1 MLKQKS
7 KILASITR
15 VSLIAMLV
23 IGVAASF
30 VVSFGSR
37 QHVSAATNST
47 LNFQARLL
55 TISGNLV
62 ADGNYNVEFKLYN
75 ASSSSGSSQG
85 SCSGDANCLWTETRT
100 TSNKVRVV
108 NGYMT
113 VNLGSVNAFS
123 ALNWDQEMWLTM
135 NIGGTATPGWDGEM
149 NPRLKLTAVPYA
161 FRAGQLVS
169 QNGANINTVSFAA
182 PTGTRSITIPDES
195 GTICL
200 QSSSA
205 CGFLTAAAANLGY
218 IQNQT
223 SLSQVANFRING
235 TGRADVALQAP
246 LFDTASAGALAIGTT
261 NATSISLQQNV
272 TVASGK
278 TVTIQGNTLIQPAS
292 DGIAFNVK
300 TSLAN
305 NVFTVDTANARV
317 GIALGGSV
325 SPTLQSTGLEIK
337 GGLRFSGASNTFA
350 DAYDTPKVGTSTVNS
365 LINVV
370 NYDPGT
376 NGQIIAVGIPIGADI
391 TSRALSLF
399 DGRAVTHQPTLAVLS
414 PDETQ
419 LGGFS
424 WDGSNST
431 FFTKT
436 STNTMALQA
445 NGLNVATFQNVSSVA
460 RVGIGNGSPSYP
472 LDVTGDINS
481 TTALRVGGNIVCTST
496 GCTSASGSGSYIQN
510 QTAAPQTANF
520 VIQGVNTTT
529 NTATIK
535 GVLNQDN
542 DLLQF
547 QASTGTPVAGIRPSG
562 AIYSAAINDP
572 ITDIPANARLFIQPV
587 ANAST
592 AIIARASSGGAPTGD
607 IIKLQ
612 NAGGTTDLFTVGA
625 AGATTITNATSGAFR
640 IQDGSSNPIFTV
652 NGSNSRVGI
661 GNVTPSYSLDV
672 VGDINSSTAIR
683 VAGTVVCDT
692 TGSTGCT
699 AKSGSGFYI
708 HNQTT
713 VQSSNMY
720 VQAATSGS
728 VAAKF
733 QAFNGGAGNI
743 AEFLNGTGTTVG
755 SISSVGAVLFKPSTN
770 STSGFQVQPSGST
783 TPVLNVDTQN
793 SRVGIGTATP
803 TRSLDIL
810 TNDSSNSAMP
820 LIVQQLGVGDVGIEL
835 KNTNQSYYVGVDTGD
850 SNKFKITSSSASGT
864 ATAGVD
870 TVGSLTD
877 AGDSNFMNSAQFTA
891 GATGVISTLFAN
903 VGTTIGTAPNNVAQ
917 MALYTNS
924 GGNPGTLLASTS
936 ATTIVS
942 GWNSFTLSAP
952 VSITNGTVYW
962 IAYNTNG
969 TTGAQNNLKY
979 EATGGTSK
987 YAAQTYGTWPS
998 SFGPNSGSAF
1008 KFSMYGIIQAS
1019 AGSDSFANNLFQL
1032 TTNGQATFKNN
1043 SNSTTAFQV
1052 QNASSTSLFTV
1063 DTTAGNIQ
1071 IGSAVTDAT
1080 ATELIL
1086 DSYNSGTDPTG
1097 VVGAMYYNTSTGN
1110 FRCFT
1115 ATKWNNCG
1123 GLMLSTTNSA
1133 TINSCTAACGPVAT
1147 APNVWVPGFC
1157 TVGRVIHMYA
1167 SGVFGSTGTPT
1178 LSMGLYI
1185 GTTGVKATTTPLGV
1199 GNVITPGATTAYG
1212 WEFDGYII
1220 CNSTTSVIVHGATSF
1235 LTNNATGANADSK
1248 IYSASAV
1255 TITDTAQS
1263 LYLFP
1268 TWSANVAA
1276 NTITANQFIIETM

>member
-23 IGVAASF
+23 IGIAASF
-30 VVSFGSR
+30 VVSFGNE

-135 NIGGTATPGWDGEM
+135 NIGGTGTPGWDGEM
-149 NPRLKLTAVPYA
+149 NPRLKLTAAPYA

-200 QSSSA
+200 QSSST
-205 CGFLTAAAANLGY
+205 CGFLTAAAANSGY

-278 TVTIQGNTLIQPAS
+278 TVTIQGNMLIQPAS

-431 FFTKT
+431 FLTKT

-510 QTAAPQTANF
+510 QAAAPQTANF

-529 NTATIK
+529 NTATIR

-542 DLLQF
+542 DLFQF
-547 QASTGTPVAGIRPSG
+547 QSSSGTPVAGIRPSG
-562 AIYSAAINDP
+562 AIYSAAVSNP
-572 ITDIPANARLFIQPV
+572 ITDVPSNARLFVQPV
-587 ANAST
+587 TNAST
-592 AIIARASSGGAPTGD
+592 AIIARAASGGAPTGD

-612 NAGGTTDLFTVGA
+612 NAGGTTDLFTVGV

-661 GNVTPSYSLDV
+661 GNVTPAYSLDV

-683 VAGTVVCDT
+683 VGTVSVCT
-692 TGSTGCT
+692 STGCI
-699 AKSGSGFYI
+699 AKSGTGFYI

-713 VQSSNMY
+713 VQASNMY
-720 VQAATSGS
+720 VQAATTGT

-733 QAFNGGAGNI
+733 QAFNGGTGNI

-755 SISSVGAVLFKPSTN
+755 TISSVGAVLFKPSAN

-793 SRVGIGTATP
+793 SRVGVGTATP

-810 TNDSSNSAMP
+810 TTDSSNSTLP
-820 LIVQQLGVGDVGIEL
+820 LIVQQTGTGDVGIEI
-835 KNTNQSYYVGVDTGD
+835 KNPNQSYYVGVDTSD

-870 TVGSLTD
+870 TVGPLTD
-877 AGDSNFMNSAQFTA
+877 SGDSNFMNAAQFTA
-891 GATGVISTLFAN
+891 GASGVIATLFAN

-917 MALYTNS
+917 MAIYTNS
-924 GGNPGTLLASTS
+924 AGNPGTLLGSTS
-936 ATTIVS
+936 ATTLAS
-942 GWNSFTLSAP
+942 GWNSFTLSSP

-969 TTGAQNNLKY
+969 TTAAQNNLKY
-979 EATGGTSK
+979 ESTGGTSK
-987 YAAQTYGTWPS
+987 YAAQTYGTWPG
-998 SFGPNSGSAF
+998 SFGANSGSVF

-1043 SNSTTAFQV
+1043 SNSTAAFQV

-1063 DTTAGNIQ
+1063 DTSAGNIQ
-1071 IGSAVTDAT
+1071 IGSATTDAT

-1086 DSYNSGTDPTG
+1086 DSYNQATDPTG

-1110 FRCFT
+1110 FRCYT

-1123 GLMLSTTNSA
+1123 GLMLSTTNAA
-1133 TINSCTAACGPVAT
+1133 TINTCTAACGPVAT
-1147 APNVWVPGFC
+1147 ASSVWVPGFC
-1157 TVGRVIHMYA
+1157 TSGRVIHLYA
-1167 SGVFGSTGTPT
+1167 SGLYSNVSGSML
-1178 LSMGLYI
+1178 LSLYI
-1185 GTTGVKATTTPLGV
+1185 GNSTTKASDTILGAV
-1199 GNVITPGATTAYG
+1199 ANSITPNGASAYG

-1220 CNSTTSVIVHGATSF
+1220 CNSPTSVLVHGAASF
-1235 LTNNATGANADSK
+1235 LVDPNAGDTRDSK
-1248 IYSASAV
+1248 IYSTTTT
-1255 TITDTAQS
+1255 TITDTAQN

-1268 TWSANVAA
+1268 AFSASNAG
-1276 NTITANQFIIETM
+1276 NTITANQFIVETM